1 MTLSPEFLPAGP
13 IGIGSIAVL
22 SLLYL
27 VVLYSVGRLGRHI
40 TGRHR
45 LAPWVFSF
53 ALAIYCTSWAFY
65 GVTAQAAVNGWWIPP
80 TYIGSLVLFWFGFGL
95 IAVRTFN

>member
-1 MTLSPEFLPAGP
+1 MYTPQAPMIVSPEISQVASMGVSG

-40 TGRHR
+40 TGRHP

-65 GVTAQAAVNGWWIPP
+65 GVTAQAGING
-80 TYIGSLVLFWFGFGL
+80 
-95 IAVRTFN
+95 